1 MVSAVASRVITR
13 PRISKIMAK
22 IKADEASRIIEVSKS
37 AEVPL
42 TINKIPYRA
51 GDYTNITD
59 DASLP
64 NVSMRPMGNSRRV
77 FLLNPHLEAQDF
89 EGLACRV
96 RALSKSESINSLLIA
111 TDDQVDYNTN
121 NPDDNNKNI
130 ISNNNF
136 LPRFLTQCKE
146 INFSGVGFDKDPEP
160 NHTWYVAGGYDPTQ
174 IINIDDND
182 SQKKIDYILKSL
194 SELAMAVQGPEA
206 ETKIPIITM
215 PHGAIT
221 DGGYALCMGSFVLAT
236 DETSLSIL
244 NPSRGLSFDPIGYSY
259 ILSRL
264 GWEYEQ
270 DSKKY
275 PGCGM
280 IMALS
285 GYEANCNDM
294 VETGL
299 ATHSIGDSGILP
311 ILEEELATLPAWN
324 QQGLVPKPRKFYGQS
339 SNINHQNNNHQQH
352 NFLQQQLQRNPI
364 PTHVHD
370 VNQKFRNRSVAH
382 IINQIS
388 DVAADSSNE
397 FPFDFTAIYEDGNDD
412 ASLDTEYV
420 PYDAGFF
427 SSPLVGMAAGL
438 DDIFRHENSLDELT
452 ERLKEVAATLDSD
465 SIDEENITT
474 ATAAKTLVDRMERQ
488 SPLSLRVVYQLMKM
502 GSNRSATMENC
513 MARESTAQRKLMT
526 GDDFRNWLRHVQKFG
541 GDEAKAPPF
550 RDWKYSTIKE
560 VTAEEVEELLS

>member
-1 MVSAVASRVITR
+1 MVSAVASRVLTR

-42 TINKIPYRA
+42 TVNKIPYRA

-111 TDDQVDYNTN
+111 TDDQVDYNTKKS
-121 NPDDNNKNI
+121 DDNNKNI
-130 ISNNNF
+130 ISNNNC
-136 LPRFLTQCKE
+136 LPRFLTQYKE
-146 INFSGVGFDKDPEP
+146 INFSGVGFDMDPEP
-160 NHTWYVAGGYDPTQ
+160 NHTWYVAGGYDPAQ

-182 SQKKIDYILKSL
+182 PPPKIDYLLKSL
-194 SELAMAVQGPEA
+194 SELAMAVQGSNA

-221 DGGYALCMGSFVLAT
+221 DGGYALCMGSYVLAT

-275 PGCGM
+275 SGCGM

-299 ATHSIGDSGILP
+299 ATHLIGDSGVLP

-324 QQGLVPKPRKFYGQS
+324 QQGLVRKPQKFYGQS
-339 SNINHQNNNHQQH
+339 NNINHQNHNHQQQ

-370 VNQKFRNRSVAH
+370 VNKKFRNRSIAH
-382 IINQIS
+382 LINQIS

-412 ASLDTEYV
+412 ASLDTEHV

-427 SSPLVGMAAGL
+427 SSPLVGMAADL
-438 DDIFRHENSLDELT
+438 DDIFRHESSLEELT
-452 ERLKEVAATLDSD
+452 ERLKEVAAVLDSD

-502 GSNRSATMENC
+502 GSNRRATMENC
-513 MARESTAQRKLMT
+513 IAREGMAQRKLMA
-526 GDDFRNWLRHVQKFG
+526 GADFRNWLRHVQKFG
-541 GDEAKAPPF
+541 GDEARAPPF
-550 RDWKYSTIKE
+550 LGWQYSNIKE